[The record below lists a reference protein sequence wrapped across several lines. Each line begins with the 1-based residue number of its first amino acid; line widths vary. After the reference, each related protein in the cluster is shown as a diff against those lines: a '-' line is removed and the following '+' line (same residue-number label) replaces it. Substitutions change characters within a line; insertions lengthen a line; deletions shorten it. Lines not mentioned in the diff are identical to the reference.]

1 MEKQHHYSGFLGTV
15 EDAARRLAHSETI
28 ASAVPIAPELI
39 QMSKVMF
46 WSETWKLA
54 LQALRANKVRA
65 ALTML
70 GVVIGSACI
79 VLVVTV
85 ALAGKTYIIRQI
97 EGVGANLVYAD
108 HPHIGREQNSA
119 IADEI
124 SRDDLQAIREEAA
137 DVSYVAGTRDIPLT
151 VVAGGVEY
159 PVNLVGVTDG
169 FQQIRRL
176 IVLRGRYFEPDD
188 MVSRSKVCLLTA
200 ELAKVV
206 FTGDDPVG
214 QDIRVGNLHFT
225 VIGVFKERVTTFG
238 QSEITDKS
246 VIVPFGLIKY
256 YTGTDFVSTLYAQ
269 AQSPGEV
276 QQVAEEVGDILR
288 SHHRSGAEYRVQ
300 NLASLR
306 DSAESISLALTIVLL
321 LIALIALV
329 ISGIGI
335 MNIMLVTV
343 TERTRE
349 IGIRMAVGARRSHI
363 LSQFLM
369 EAVIIS
375 GAGSLIGIGIGVFIP
390 VLIRSLLAFLPVPG
404 PIQIPISWLSVLAA
418 FVVSCG
424 TGLVFGYLPANRAA
438 SLHPTES
445 LRYE

>member
-1 MEKQHHYSGFLGTV
+1 MEQPKHHSGLLGTV
-15 EDAARRLAHSETI
+15 EHAARRIAHSETI
-28 ASAVPIAPELI
+28 AHVVPMAPELM
-39 QMSKVMF
+39 QASKVMF
-46 WSETWKLA
+46 WSETWLLA

-65 ALTML
+65 GLTML
-70 GVVIGSACI
+70 GVIIGSACI

-85 ALAGKTYIIRQI
+85 ALAGKTYIIKLI
-97 EGVGANLVYAD
+97 EGVGANLVFVD

-119 IADEI
+119 LADEI
-124 SRDDLQAIREEAA
+124 SLDDTQAIREQATNVA
-137 DVSYVAGTRDIPLT
+137 YVAATRNIPLT

-159 PVNLVGVTDG
+159 PVNLVGVTEG
-169 FQQIRRL
+169 FQEIRRL

-188 MVSRSKVCLLTA
+188 MMSRSKVCLLTE

-206 FTGDDPVG
+206 FPGDDPIG

-225 VIGVFKERVTTFG
+225 VIGVFKERVSTFG
-238 QSEITDKS
+238 ESEITDKS

-276 QQVAEEVGDILR
+276 QHVADEVGEILR
-288 SHHRSGAEYRVQ
+288 SRHRSGAEYRVQ
-300 NLASLR
+300 NLTSLR
-306 DSAESISLALTIVLL
+306 DSAEKISLALTIVLL
-321 LIALIALV
+321 LIAFIALL

-375 GAGSLIGIGIGVFIP
+375 GFGALIGIGIGVLVP
-390 VLIRSLLAFLPVPG
+390 VLSRSLLALLPVPG

>member
-1 MEKQHHYSGFLGTV
+1 MEPRHHHSGLLGTV
-15 EDAARRLAHSETI
+15 EDAAHRLAHSETI
-28 ASAVPIAPELI
+28 AHVVPIAPELM
-39 QMSKVMF
+39 QASKVVF
-46 WSETWKLA
+46 WSETWRLA

-65 ALTML
+65 GLTML
-70 GVVIGSACI
+70 GVIIGSACI

-85 ALAGKTYIIRQI
+85 ALAGKTYIIKLI
-97 EGVGANLVYAD
+97 EGVGANLVFVD

-119 IADEI
+119 LADEI
-124 SRDDLQAIREEAA
+124 SLDDTQAIREEASNVA
-137 DVSYVAGTRDIPLT
+137 YVAATRNIPLT

-159 PVNLVGVTDG
+159 PVNLVGVTEG
-169 FQQIRRL
+169 FQEIRRL

-188 MVSRSKVCLLTA
+188 MMSRSKVCLLTE

-206 FTGDDPVG
+206 FAGDDAVG

-225 VIGVFKERVTTFG
+225 VIGVFKERVSTFG
-238 QSEITDKS
+238 ESEITDKS

-269 AQSPGEV
+269 AQSPGDV
-276 QQVAEEVGDILR
+276 QQVAEEVGEILHSR
-288 SHHRSGAEYRVQ
+288 HRPGAEYRVQ

-306 DSAESISLALTIVLL
+306 DSAEKISFALTIVLL
-321 LIALIALV
+321 LIAFIALL

-375 GAGSLIGIGIGVFIP
+375 GCGALLGIGIGVLVP
-390 VLIRSLLAFLPVPG
+390 VLSRSLLALLPVPG

-438 SLHPTES
+438 SLHPTDS